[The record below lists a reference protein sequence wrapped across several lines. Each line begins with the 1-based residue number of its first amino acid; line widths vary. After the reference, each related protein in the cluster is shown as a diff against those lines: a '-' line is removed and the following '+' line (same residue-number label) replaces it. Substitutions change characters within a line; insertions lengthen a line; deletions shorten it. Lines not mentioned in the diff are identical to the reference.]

1 MLDILQGT
9 PMWVYAVF
17 ALICYYGLRALATTR
32 ESRRSLLLTPVIL
45 LVWSLWSVN
54 LGDHPLLALGAWA
67 GGATLGSLLA
77 LLLFSSAGVLLE
89 SGGEAILVPGT
100 LKILAISLL
109 FFAVKY
115 WIGYQTAVHPEQAA
129 SVQMLG
135 ISGAAAGFTVGLFCG
150 RALKLFR
157 NFRQLRLNA

>member
-9 PMWVYAVF
+9 PLWVYAVF
-17 ALICYYGLRALATTR
+17 ALICYYGLRALTTTR
-32 ESRRSLLLTPVIL
+32 ESRRSLLLTPLIL

-54 LGDHPLLALGAWA
+54 LGEHAVLALGAWA
-67 GGATLGSLLA
+67 GGAALGSLLA

-89 SGGEAILVPGT
+89 SDGEAILVPGT
-100 LKILAISLL
+100 LKILGISLL

-115 WIGYQTAVHPEQAA
+115 WIGYQTAVHPEQAT

-150 RALKLFR
+150 RAFKLYR
-157 NFRQLRLNA
+157 NFLQLRLNA

>member
-9 PMWVYAVF
+9 PLWVYAVF

-54 LGDHPLLALGAWA
+54 LGEHPLLALGAWA
-67 GGATLGSLLA
+67 GGAALGSLLA
-77 LLLFSSAGVLLE
+77 MLLFTSVGVLLE
-89 SGGEAILVPGT
+89 ADGEALLIPGT
-100 LKILAISLL
+100 LKILGISLL

-115 WIGYQTAVHPEQAA
+115 WIGYQGAVHPEHAA

-150 RALKLFR
+150 RALKLYR
-157 NFRQLRLNA
+157 HLLHLQLNA